1 MADMFK
7 LVESKF
13 LKKDITEFNIGD
25 TVDVQMK
32 IIEEGK
38 SRIQTFEGI
47 VIARAGSGLAETFT
61 VRKVSYGEGVEMV
74 FPLHSPSV
82 DKVKLMKKGDVR
94 RAKLY
99 YLKRKVGKE
108 TKVEEKIE
116 HAEGQA
122 SSPKVR
128 EEAK

>member
-1 MADMFK
+1 MEKMLK
-7 LVESKF
+7 IVEAKF
-13 LKKDITEFNIGD
+13 LKKEMPQFNIGD
-25 TVDVQMK
+25 TVDVQLK
-32 IIEEGK
+32 IVEEGK

-47 VIARAGSGLAETFT
+47 VIARAGSGLTESFT

-74 FPLHSPSV
+74 FPIHSPSI
-82 DKVKLMKKGDVR
+82 DKVKVVKRGDVR

-128 EEAK
+128 EETK